1 VAFHSISDDN
11 LYIDTKEEES
21 ENTRNIVSSLIE
33 KFVIEYGITDQSQA
47 TVDKKEEL
55 AEKLIKLNI
64 ISYRE
69 IAELCNLSF
78 YKVAEISKKLK
89 SE

>member
-1 VAFHSISDDN
+1 
-11 LYIDTKEEES
+11 
-21 ENTRNIVSSLIE
+21 RNIVNSLIE
-33 KFVIEYGITDQSQA
+33 KFAIECGITDQSQI

-55 AEKLIKLNI
+55 AEKLLKLNI

-89 SE
+89 AE

>member
-1 VAFHSISDDN
+1 LSFHSINDDN

-21 ENTRNIVSSLIE
+21 ENTRNIVNNLIE
-33 KFVIEYGITDQSQA
+33 KFVIEYGIIDQSQ
-47 TVDKKEEL
+47 TTIDKREEL

-69 IAELCNLSF
+69 IAEICNLSF
-78 YKVAEISKKLK
+78 YKVSEIGKKLK
-89 SE
+89 A

>member
-1 VAFHSISDDN
+1 MAFHSISDDN